1 MKNKHVKKVYTITC
15 HNVYNHGASL
25 QEYALLWYL
34 DLLGYDSKSINYRPD
49 YLSRH
54 FNFIS
59 VDNPKFKKN
68 IFLKLIYIIGKFPFK
83 LLAFP
88 RKLKFDAFSK
98 KYIKETKKK
107 YFSNKDLL
115 NNLPVATSY
124 ICGSD
129 QIWNSFFQNGKDP
142 AFYLN
147 FVPDDK
153 NKISYAASFAID
165 EIEDNLKDFVKE
177 SVQRLN
183 AVSVRESSGKRILN
197 NLNIQNVVQVLDPV
211 FLLNAVEWNKLIDK
225 KLEKNY
231 ILVYDFDS
239 NPKIKDIA
247 IKLRNE
253 YGWKI
258 VTLNKN
264 IKYADKNYFLQGPQE
279 FLSLIKNANFVLA
292 NSFHAVAFSIIFKK
306 NFFVFN
312 RNAKINTRM
321 RDLLELLKIDD
332 RLIIINN
339 RSIIKNIKINYEEVD
354 KQLKIQI
361 ELSKKFLKNSL
372 TC

>member
-1 MKNKHVKKVYTITC
+1 MDKKKVLTITC

-25 QEYALLWYL
+25 QEFALLKFL
-34 DLLGYDSKSINYRPD
+34 NDNGFDAKTINYTPD
-49 YLSRH
+49 YLSYH
-54 FNFIS
+54 FNLLS
-59 VDNPKFKKN
+59 VDNPKWKKN
-68 IFLKLIYIIGKFPFK
+68 IVTKILYILLKAPSK
-83 LLAFP
+83 LLAYP
-88 RKLKFDAFSK
+88 RKIKFDSFSK
-98 KYIKETKKK
+98 KYIKETKKNYK
-107 YFSNKDLL
+107 TNRDLQL
-115 NNLPVATSY
+115 NILKADIF

-153 NKISYAASFAID
+153 KKISYAASFAID

-177 SVQRLN
+177 NVQRLN
-183 AVSVRESSGKRILN
+183 AVSVRESSGKKILN

-211 FLLNAVEWNKLIDK
+211 FLLNTVEWDKLIDK
-225 KLEKNY
+225 KLEDNY

-247 IKLRNE
+247 IKLKKKNK
-253 YGWKI
+253 WKI
-258 VTLNKN
+258 VALNKN
-264 IKYADKNYFLQGPQE
+264 IKYADKNYFSKGPQE

-312 RNAKINTRM
+312 RNTKINTRM
-321 RDLLELLKIDD
+321 RDLLNLLKIDN
-332 RLIIINN
+332 RLITDNN
-339 RSIIKNIKINYEEVD
+339 ESVIKNTIIDYKEVN
-354 KQLKIQI
+354 KQLKTQI
-361 ELSKKFLKNSL
+361 ELSENFLKNAL
-372 TC
+372 TR